1 MNCLKPPLLRI
12 VNHGTWKQA
21 VASVLIFDEHL
32 RVPVDHLSIIMQS
45 RANQKQQRIVDSQM
59 GNVGMVISAWDFGAS
74 TLVGRPFL
82 FLRSVLPIAPQ
93 LPISDL
99 RNSPRKR
106 GDNNTCPVQNGFVA
120 RAKLHGYQ
128 INS

>member
-1 MNCLKPPLLRI
+1 
-12 VNHGTWKQA
+12 
-21 VASVLIFDEHL
+21 
-32 RVPVDHLSIIMQS
+32 
-45 RANQKQQRIVDSQM
+45 M